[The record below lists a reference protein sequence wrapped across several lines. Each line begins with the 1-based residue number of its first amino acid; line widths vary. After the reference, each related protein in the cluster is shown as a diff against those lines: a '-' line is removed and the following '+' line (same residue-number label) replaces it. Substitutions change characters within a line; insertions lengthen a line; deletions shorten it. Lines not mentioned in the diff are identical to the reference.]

1 MYRALKNTQLE
12 IADTLMKFADEI
24 AANTNTN
31 ASASSSA
38 PSNTNN
44 QFVEAIDALN
54 KKHDAQFSLL
64 VAAIDRLNSTFQKHL
79 TVTASASQHTVNTS
93 LTIPSLNPVANPV
106 DMLSSVKTVQVS
118 LPQPAVEE
126 EVEVE
131 EEEIEEIE
139 VEEEVEVEVEEEV
152 VEVEEEVEVEVIEE
166 AEEEVV
172 EEEEAEVEVEEWTY
186 KGMAFFKDSNNI
198 VYSNDNGDVG
208 EPIGKYDPLKKVL
221 KRL

>member
-24 AANTNTN
+24 AANTN
-31 ASASSSA
+31 ASASSSM

-54 KKHDAQFSLL
+54 KKNDVQFSLL

-118 LPQPAVEE
+118 QPQPAVEVE
-126 EVEVE
+126 VEVEVE

-139 VEEEVEVEVEEEV
+139 VEEEVEVELE
-152 VEVEEEVEVEVIEE
+152 
-166 AEEEVV
+166 
-172 EEEEAEVEVEEWTY
+172 
-186 KGMAFFKDSNNI
+186 
-198 VYSNDNGDVG
+198 
-208 EPIGKYDPLKKVL
+208 
-221 KRL
+221 